1 MIMCMIPFIRNVF
14 DKQISPHK
22 ANQCP
27 PGAGGGS
34 RDPLQIGMRELSRVM
49 KIFYIGIAVAVA

>member
-1 MIMCMIPFIRNVF
+1 MIPFIRNVF

-34 RDPLQIGMRELSRVM
+34 RDPLQIGMRELFWGM